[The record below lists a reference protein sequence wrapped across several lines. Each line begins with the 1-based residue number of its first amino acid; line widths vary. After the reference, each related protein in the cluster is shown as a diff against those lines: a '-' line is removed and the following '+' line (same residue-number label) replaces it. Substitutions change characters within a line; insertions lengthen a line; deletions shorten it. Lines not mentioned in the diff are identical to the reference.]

1 MSFEGQSERLAALA
15 DGARAAGRLALDTEF
30 MGEGRYRTLLCL
42 VQLAIPEPL
51 ATAERIALIDPLEED
66 LEGSPLADVLADPGV
81 QIVVHAGRQDI
92 ALMRR
97 RLNTDVANVFDTQIA
112 AGFAG
117 LGAQSSYDS
126 LLAEILGLRV
136 AKTASFTR
144 WDARPLSTEQLAYAR
159 EDVVHLLE
167 LAGELERRLSALG
180 RLEWA
185 REECEPLAA
194 SSDERNPDTIFSRL
208 PRAGGLSASSR
219 PVARELVEWR
229 ERTAER
235 QNRPVQG
242 VLSDATL
249 VEIARR
255 RPSSRAELERIRG
268 VGGGGSGRRGEEL
281 LEAIARGAERPPD
294 RPPPST
300 RPPSPKPDDA
310 PLVALGEALLRAR
323 ARDAGLAYELLAT
336 RADLQAIIAASRAG
350 AEEADVRTLRGWRR
364 ELAGAELLELLDG
377 AISLSVDGVGARRR
391 VHVQGSSK
399 TADGAEPRSPSGW
412 TRRGPP
418 Q

>member
-1 MSFEGQSERLAALA
+1 VSSEAQLQRLRELA
-15 DGARAAGRLALDTEF
+15 EGARAAGQLALDTEF

-42 VQLAIPEPL
+42 VQLAIPEHL
-51 ATAERIALIDPLEED
+51 GADERIALIDPLEED
-66 LEGSPLADVLADPGV
+66 LDAAPLADVLADPGV
-81 QIVVHAGRQDI
+81 QVVVHAGRQDI

-97 RLNTDVANVFDTQIA
+97 RFQTEVTNVFDTQIA

-126 LLAEILGLRV
+126 LLGEILGLRV

-144 WDARPLSTEQLAYAR
+144 WDARPLSPEQLAYAR

-167 LAGELERRLSALG
+167 LAGELERRLETLG

-185 REECEPLAA
+185 REECEPLAR
-194 SSDERNPDTIFSRL
+194 SSDARDPETIFSRL
-208 PRAGGLSASSR
+208 PRIGGLSAAAR
-219 PVARELVEWR
+219 PVARELVVWR

-255 RPSSRAELERIRG
+255 KPATRAELERIRG

-281 LEAIARGAERPPD
+281 LEAIARGRARPPEE
-294 RPPPST
+294 PPRSLRAPA
-300 RPPSPKPDDA
+300 PKPDDA

-323 ARDAGLAYELLAT
+323 AREAGLAYELLAA
-336 RADLQAIIAASRAG
+336 RADLQAIVAATRLG
-350 AEEADVRTLRGWRR
+350 GEEADVRTLRGWRR
-364 ELAGAELLELLDG
+364 ELAGAELLELLG
-377 AISLSVDGVGARRR
+377 GRVSLSVDGARERRR
-391 VHVQGSSK
+391 LRIS
-399 TADGAEPRSPSGW
+399 
-412 TRRGPP
+412 GPP
-418 Q
+418 DA